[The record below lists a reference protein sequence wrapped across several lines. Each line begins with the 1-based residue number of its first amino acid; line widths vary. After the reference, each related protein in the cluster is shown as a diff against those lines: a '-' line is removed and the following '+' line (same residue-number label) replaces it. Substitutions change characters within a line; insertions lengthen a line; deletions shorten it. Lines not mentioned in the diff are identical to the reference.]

1 MLGTIIRAVRNPNNL
16 FRNGGSM
23 KLKTSLLTLAFCLL
37 AVICFAANDALMGT
51 WKLNE
56 AKSKIGT
63 GAPKNSTV
71 IYEAVGDSV
80 KVTIDGTAADGTAT
94 HSEWTGKFDGKD
106 YPSTGNPG
114 EDMRAARQVNAR
126 TIDVTSKKD
135 GKVVLTAHVVLAPDG
150 KTRTV
155 TTHVTDA
162 KGKKI
167 TSVAVYDKQ

>member
-1 MLGTIIRAVRNPNNL
+1 M
-16 FRNGGSM
+16 
-23 KLKTSLLTLAFCLL
+23 
-37 AVICFAANDALMGT
+37 CFAANDALMGT

-56 AKSKIGT
+56 AKSKMSA
-63 GAPKNSTV
+63 GAPKNHTV
-71 IYEAVGDSV
+71 TYEAAGDSV

-114 EDMRAARQVNAR
+114 EDMRSAKQVNSR

-167 TSVAVYDKQ
+167 TSVAVFDKQ

>member
-1 MLGTIIRAVRNPNNL
+1 MKVR
-16 FRNGGSM
+16 
-23 KLKTSLLTLAFCLL
+23 TSLLTLAFCLT
-37 AVICFAANDALMGT
+37 AVICFAANDALMAT

-71 IYEAVGDSV
+71 TYEAAGDSV
-80 KVTIDGTAADGTAT
+80 KVTIEGAAADGTPT

-106 YPSTGNPG
+106 YPSTGNPN
-114 EDMRAARQVNAR
+114 EDMRSAKQINAR
-126 TIDVTSKKD
+126 TLDVTSKKD
-135 GKVVLTAHVVLAPDG
+135 GKVVLTAHVVLSADG
-150 KTRTV
+150 KSRTV

-167 TSVAVYDKQ
+167 TSTAVYDKQ